1 MLARTIHRSKQLF
14 RRPKSRSL
22 TTGMS
27 NIPHD
32 VRVFLAGYPDVDDDP
47 TQNKNLEF
55 YSNKRRCQPD
65 GVLID
70 EIHEE

>member
-1 MLARTIHRSKQLF
+1 
-14 RRPKSRSL
+14 
-22 TTGMS
+22 MS

-32 VRVFLAGYPDVDDDP
+32 VRMFLAGYPDLDDDP
-47 TQNKNLEF
+47 AQNKNLEF

-70 EIHEE
+70 ENHEE